1 MVASEHPKVIG
12 GGIWLVSMDVLD
24 PEGSY
29 TDGAIQY
36 YGTSFDEEY
45 NSGLGDA
52 GVRPGV
58 TELVTK
64 QVEEV

>member
-1 MVASEHPKVIG
+1 MVVIKHPVVIDG
-12 GGIWLVSMDVLD
+12 GKWLVSMDFLD
-24 PEGSY
+24 PEGSFN
-29 TDGAIQY
+29 DGAIQY

-58 TELVTK
+58 TELVTE